1 MVQKKPSPLSM
12 IPSVELLLDDTIDTF
27 VNPQLLTSSIYKNT
41 KTSATYLVR
50 ITPAAINI
58 LTFLATSGFFMCSC
72 NAAGLSLA

>member
-1 MVQKKPSPLSM
+1 MVQNKPSPLPM
-12 IPSVELLLDDTIDTF
+12 IPSVESLLDTIDEF
-27 VNPQLLTSSIYKNT
+27 VNPQLLTPSIYKTT
-41 KTSATYLVR
+41 KASATYLVR